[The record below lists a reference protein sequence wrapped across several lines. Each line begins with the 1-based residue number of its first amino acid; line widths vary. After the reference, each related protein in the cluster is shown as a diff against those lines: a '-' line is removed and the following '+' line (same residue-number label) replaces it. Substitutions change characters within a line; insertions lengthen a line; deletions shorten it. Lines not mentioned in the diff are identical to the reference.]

1 MVGLLTISFIV
12 TDMHIG
18 CFRYS
23 RNAELKVL
31 LLSLCVLW
39 SSHSFVLFY
48 RRFGTKCAGCL
59 QGISPSDLVRKARSK
74 VFHLNCFT
82 CMVCNKQL
90 STGEELY
97 VIDENKFV
105 CKEDYLT
112 SGAIKEVNLNSGN
125 RHYNTIRRVMRVF
138 ACYSVTKSNRKSH
151 ICDNVVC
158 LLWLTCR

>member
-1 MVGLLTISFIV
+1 MPYF
-12 TDMHIG
+12 
-18 CFRYS
+18 
-23 RNAELKVL
+23 
-31 LLSLCVLW
+31 LSP
-39 SSHSFVLFY
+39 S

-125 RHYNTIRRVMRVF
+125 GRI
-138 ACYSVTKSNRKSH
+138 KRKKDAFMLFSSSLCAH
-151 ICDNVVC
+151 LFLKYVNFKIEKKE
-158 LLWLTCR
+158 LRLQL